1 MTYPAPVLPDLLV
14 GWQKVADRYNMP
26 IYVFQTRGHI
36 PRGLERGSRRGAP
49 SGHPGPPGDVRTR
62 SRHCLGRSRLQG
74 SVDRIALRANE
85 DPGPH
90 CPRRSPGERFDLE
103 PVYAAA
109 QPSPCWTGRIRTL
122 SRGGE
127 SCRRARTGQSGKP
140 LSLLLRRHDAAR
152 HSISPSR
159 EVGYREGR
167 SDIAQGPGA
176 AIGDRLIVGDAVTS
190 PAWPA
195 STWTE
200 SGQYD
205 SSSRS
210 LSIEQMA
217 RMPRDHQVLVGRYD
231 PGRHGGAGARDPRAT
246 FGISLLV
253 QGDAKPMRLPAGT
266 RPYLGRVLA
275 DARSEDER
283 IEPAERCGERSE
295 LASDA
300 VDEEV
305 DRLFCRWGIACQQG
319 AHV

>member
-90 CPRRSPGERFDLE
+90 CPRRSPGER
-103 PVYAAA
+103 V
-109 QPSPCWTGRIRTL
+109 
-122 SRGGE
+122 
-127 SCRRARTGQSGKP
+127 
-140 LSLLLRRHDAAR
+140 
-152 HSISPSR
+152 

-190 PAWPA
+190 P
-195 STWTE
+195 T
-200 SGQYD
+200 
-205 SSSRS
+205 
-210 LSIEQMA
+210 
-217 RMPRDHQVLVGRYD
+217 
-231 PGRHGGAGARDPRAT
+231 
-246 FGISLLV
+246 
-253 QGDAKPMRLPAGT
+253 
-266 RPYLGRVLA
+266 
-275 DARSEDER
+275 
-283 IEPAERCGERSE
+283 
-295 LASDA
+295 
-300 VDEEV
+300 
-305 DRLFCRWGIACQQG
+305 
-319 AHV
+319 